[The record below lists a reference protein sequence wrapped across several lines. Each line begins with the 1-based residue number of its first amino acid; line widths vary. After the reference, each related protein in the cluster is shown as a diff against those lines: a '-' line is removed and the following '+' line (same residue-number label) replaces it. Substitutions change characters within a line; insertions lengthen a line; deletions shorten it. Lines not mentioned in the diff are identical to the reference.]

1 MPVTPKREHRG
12 RLVTQDTAHV
22 VSLVLSAHRSER
34 LDSRATRTMQQ
45 PVEAPTPKALAD
57 LVARCDQINRFETQL
72 TAVEEARITALASG
86 ILVMR
91 QVLELEL
98 IDPEKMPSR
107 QGRIQHW
114 ALSGGAC
121 REAETPVI
129 HAVRGVFVLDEHEQ
143 VKVLSERT
151 WRGQWR
157 SVTLWK
163 NGDHGVSAAA
173 MLEYLARLTGLA
185 QKRAPDVARQLL
197 ARSEAV
203 AATHNQLAVG
213 PRQRGA

>member
-1 MPVTPKREHRG
+1 MPRAHAPGRVA
-12 RLVTQDTAHV
+12 RLVTQDTAGV
-22 VSLVLSAHRSER
+22 ASLMLDAHRTNR
-34 LDSRATRTMQQ
+34 LDSRTTWPMQQ

-72 TAVEEARITALASG
+72 TAVEESRITALASG

-91 QVLELEL
+91 QVLGLEL
-98 IDPEKMPSR
+98 ISPEKMPAR
-107 QGRIQHW
+107 QGRIQHL
-114 ALSGGAC
+114 ALSGGPC

-129 HAVRGVFVLDEHEQ
+129 HAVRGLFVLDEHEQ

-151 WRGQWR
+151 WRGQWS

-173 MLEYLARLTGLA
+173 MLEYLARLTELA
-185 QKRAPDVARQLL
+185 QRRAPDVARGLL

-203 AATHNQLAVG
+203 AATHILLAVG

>member
-1 MPVTPKREHRG
+1 
-12 RLVTQDTAHV
+12 
-22 VSLVLSAHRSER
+22 
-34 LDSRATRTMQQ
+34 MQQ

-72 TAVEEARITALASG
+72 TAAEEARIAALASG

-98 IDPEKMPSR
+98 LDPEKLPAR
-107 QGRIQHW
+107 QGRMQHW
-114 ALSGGAC
+114 ALTGGHLAKV
-121 REAETPVI
+121 ETAAI
-129 HAVRGVFVLDEHEQ
+129 RAVRGVFVLDEHEQ
-143 VKVLSERT
+143 VKVLSDRT
-151 WRGQWR
+151 WRGQWG

-163 NGDHGVSAAA
+163 SGDHGVSAAA
-173 MLEYLARLTGLA
+173 MLEYLAALTRLA
-185 QKRAPDVARQLL
+185 QDRAPDVARKLL

-203 AATHNQLAVG
+203 SATHSLLAAG